1 MERFWKILGIEKT
14 EDEELVKSAYRKKLV
29 NVNPE
34 DDPEGFKELRKSYE
48 DAITYIQ
55 ELKKEK
61 TFKEFDDL
69 DDIGKWMRKIE
80 EIYFDFPDRITI
92 DKWKELLDDDICV
105 SLDTVG
111 IIEEKLLAFFMD
123 KYYLP
128 HEVWKLIDEQFG
140 IVEDKEKL
148 YEKFPKNFIDFV
160 CNSII
165 YEDFLD
171 FYLFEGPEL
180 GEYDDYIKQYFKV
193 KDMLDYNELEG
204 IEKEIEIMKS
214 NIIYH
219 PYEDVEVVRH
229 YLKLGNNKHAEQ
241 IIMELGNKY
250 PNCDYIILYVG
261 EVSFQIGEISRAKE
275 YYEKLLE
282 KFPNHYSA
290 KLGLGKCFLVEKEY
304 LKAKEWFLDM
314 LYVFSGDQN
323 ALNEMMRAN
332 EYLIESYKKQLDENP
347 NDFETLIEL
356 GWCLYQNYRFDDTID
371 ILKDVEIPEDKKPL
385 YNNLMGRTY
394 LSVNNYE
401 KAYPLLLAWVDDLEK
416 IEDDGSEET
425 AKKLTNFGYSYY
437 TIAMTLSNL
446 KEQSEENLKEVLNYL
461 EKAIQNEK
469 DESNKLLY
477 MNYKAQTFLRYEY
490 NEECIDIC
498 DEIIRRASG
507 YYPAY
512 LCRQEA
518 YYNME
523 RYQDVID
530 DYYNAVNIEPGYYIP
545 YLLAIKTFHLFG
557 KYEDCL
563 DIIKR
568 AEDNGINNEEIK
580 LYKVKALRQTLETIA
595 EVKEEAYKLV
605 LDLKDEHVKNDYKEE
620 FYLDILYTEADVCVA
635 MYEFQ
640 DALNAMNEAV
650 KLTQKIEF
658 VFYKGYIHHE
668 LEEYNEAI
676 NIFTELN
683 KEYPN
688 DEKII
693 YRLAAAYK
701 EEHNLDEAIKYY
713 VKLLDINPERT
724 EAYSAIASMLEEK
737 AQHSTGGKRRNYYN
751 EALKYRDKLIEIQ
764 ETGYN
769 YLVRGLTLSRLGRV
783 EECIDNYL
791 KSIELDPTNPYSY
804 NNLGV
809 NYHNL
814 EEYDKALEY
823 YLKSIEY
830 VEEDET
836 YLPFNNIAKTYRILE
851 QYDKAEEYLKKGL
864 ERFPNSNVF
873 YESLSKL
880 YPIMG
885 KYDEGIKICEE
896 HMENV
901 EDADINEIIRTKGDF
916 YRLKGDLSKAKYYY
930 EDAICKD
937 KNNIDAYFDL
947 GRFYIYQNKYRKA
960 LQYYKKALKYVDKT
974 DYDNLSDIY
983 FRMAMMYK
991 FLGFKKEKYFKK
1003 SIEYCIKDIGDEK
1016 EYFTDTGYMPARL
1029 YNITRSYIN
1038 MGDIEKTE
1046 YYIAEMDKYKKCKDC
1061 PYGKCYEK
1069 FALMGMLAE
1078 AKGEVEEALKYYNI
1092 LLEYEPDYVYAHVAI
1107 KRLASEK

>member
-1 MERFWKILGIEKT
+1 MERFWNILGINKT
-14 EDEELVKSAYRKKLV
+14 EDEDLVKSAYREKLV

-34 DDPEGFKELRKSYE
+34 DDPEGFKELRKAYE
-48 DAITYIQ
+48 DAIIHIQ
-55 ELKKEK
+55 ELQKEK
-61 TFKEFDDL
+61 TFTEFDDL
-69 DDIGKWMRKIE
+69 DDIGKWMKKAE
-80 EIYFDFPDRITI
+80 EIYFNFPDRISL
-92 DKWKELLDDDICV
+92 DKWRELLSDDICIA
-105 SLDTVG
+105 LDTVE
-111 IIEEKLLAFFMD
+111 IVQERLLAFFMD
-123 KYYLP
+123 NYYLP
-128 HEVWKLIDEQFG
+128 HKVWTLIDERFD
-140 IVEDKEKL
+140 IMEDRERL
-148 YEKFPKNFIDFV
+148 YEEFPKNFIDFL
-160 CNSII
+160 CNSIF

-171 FYLFEGPEL
+171 FYLFVGPEL
-180 GEYDDYIKQYFKV
+180 GEYDDYIRHYFRV

-204 IEKEIEIMKS
+204 IEKEIEIMK
-214 NIIYH
+214 NNAIYH

-229 YLKLGNNKHAEQ
+229 YLKLGKDKYAEE
-241 IIMELGNKY
+241 IIIELGNKY
-250 PNCDYIILYVG
+250 PNSDYITLYAG

-282 KFPNHYSA
+282 RTPNHYSA
-290 KLGLGKCFLVEKEY
+290 KLGLGKCFLAEKEY

-323 ALNEMMRAN
+323 ASNQMMKAN
-332 EYLIESYKKQLDENP
+332 EYLIESYKEQLDENP
-347 NDFETLIEL
+347 DDFEALVEL
-356 GWCLYQNYRFDDTID
+356 GWCLYQNHKFDDTINLLEGVD
-371 ILKDVEIPEDKKPL
+371 IPEDNKPL

-425 AKKLTNFGYSYY
+425 AKRLRNFGYSYY
-437 TIAMTLSNL
+437 TIAITLSNI
-446 KEQSEENLKEVLNYL
+446 KEQNEENLKEVLSYL

-469 DESNKLLY
+469 DENNKLLY
-477 MNYKAQTFLRYEY
+477 MNYKAQTFLRYEN

-498 DEIIRRASG
+498 DEIIKRASD

-512 LCRQEA
+512 LFRQEA

-530 DYYNAVNIEPGYYIP
+530 DYYNAVNIEPGYYMP

-568 AEDNGINNEEIK
+568 AEDNDINNEEIR
-580 LYKVKALRQTLETIA
+580 LYKVKALRQTLETIV
-595 EVKEEAYKLV
+595 EVREQAYKLV

-620 FYLDILYTEADVCVA
+620 FYLDILYAEADVCVA

-668 LEEYNEAI
+668 LEEYDEAI
-676 NIFTELN
+676 NIFTELD

-693 YRLAAAYK
+693 YRLAAAHEGK
-701 EEHNLDEAIKYY
+701 RNLDEAIEYY
-713 VKLLDINPERT
+713 NKLLDINPERT

-737 AQHSTGGKRRNYYN
+737 AQYSTRDEERNYYN
-751 EALKYRDKLIEIQ
+751 EALKYRDKLIEIK

-769 YLVRGLTLSRLGRV
+769 YLSKGLTLSRLGRTQ
-783 EECIDNYL
+783 EGIDNYL
-791 KSIELDPTNPYSY
+791 KSIELDPENPFPY
-804 NNLGV
+804 NNLGF

-814 EEYDKALEY
+814 GEYEKALEY
-823 YLKSIEY
+823 YLKSMECMDY
-830 VEEDET
+830 EET
-836 YLPFNNIAKTYRILE
+836 HLPFNNIAKTYRLLE

-864 ERFPNSNVF
+864 ERFPNKDVF
-873 YESLSKL
+873 YESLSEL
-880 YPIMG
+880 YVVMG
-885 KYDEGIKICEE
+885 KYDEGIKICSE
-896 HMENV
+896 HMANV
-901 EDADINEIIRTKGDF
+901 ENADINEIKRTKGDL

-930 EDAICKD
+930 EDAICKG
-937 KNNIDAYFDL
+937 KNNTDAYVDL
-947 GRFYIYQNKYRKA
+947 GNFYSYQNKYIKA
-960 LQYYKKALKYVDKT
+960 LHYYKKALKDVDKT
-974 DYDNLSDIY
+974 DYENLFIIY
-983 FRMAMMYK
+983 FHLGMVHK
-991 FLGFKKEKYFKK
+991 FLGFKKESYFKK

-1016 EYFTDTGYMPARL
+1016 EYFTDDGYLPARL
-1029 YNITRSYIN
+1029 HNITRAYIN
-1038 MGDIEKTE
+1038 MGDIEKAE
-1046 YYIAEMDKYKKCKDC
+1046 YYIAEMDKYKKCKGC
-1061 PYGKCYEK
+1061 SYGKCYEK

-1078 AKGEVEEALKYYNI
+1078 AKGDIEEALKYYNI
-1092 LLEYEPDYVYAHVAI
+1092 VLEYEPDYLYAYIAV
-1107 KRLASEK
+1107 KRLASKE